1 MTPLSASLIR
11 ALVSRALATSIANGP
26 RASLLPNRAHH
37 GVYAQQQAARLR
49 AQQAECTFEP
59 KLDARSA
66 RLVAAKSDARRPV
79 TERLYEQQAV
89 YMNRRVL
96 AQMAQRTEE
105 EKECTF
111 KPAIK
116 GGGGGGGSSI
126 VMSSDGAMKPVP
138 HSHAPHARKP
148 LPVSSEEAELQT
160 KFRQRR
166 PLQVSS
172 EEAELQTKFRQRRP
186 LPVSSE
192 EAELQTKFRQRRPLP
207 VSSEEAELQMHCTF
221 KPRLNHYALSDGLRQ
236 TTARVD
242 SEDPHADEALMA
254 AYRLSHPPAPQAPH
268 RAAPNA
274 VPSASAAGTSCASL
288 SGGTEAAN
296 ALHRRAAAGGYAGGY
311 GGAAS
316 GGTGTIPRPMSAVSG
331 ATGTGPS
338 AASARVPNMGYA
350 GGLGWRDRVG
360 PLHAGWGVYDAG
372 APGCA
377 VGAGTLDQAEKEVAL
392 ARSLQAEIRDDVAR
406 LMVQG
411 AGAAAGD
418 SAAAAAAA
426 APAAAPAA
434 TAAAAALAHAQSAA
448 AAASSP
454 VTLLR
459 RNEPTQGYAQ
469 GGGARWR
476 RRASAWR
483 ACTMSERPCG
493 SAALTRHG
501 LPYRHCLSSAS
512 SELCDQHVPNDGVGS
527 ALAQ

>member
-11 ALVSRALATSIANGP
+11 ALVNRALATSIANGP
-26 RASLLPNRAHH
+26 RDSLLPNRANH

-79 TERLYEQQAV
+79 SERLYEQQAE

-96 AQMAQRTEE
+96 AQMARRTEE

-116 GGGGGGGSSI
+116 GGGGGGMPSATSAG
-126 VMSSDGAMKPVP
+126 GAKCSVP
-138 HSHAPHARKP
+138 HSHAPHARK
-148 LPVSSEEAELQT
+148 
-160 KFRQRR
+160 
-166 PLQVSS
+166 
-172 EEAELQTKFRQRRP
+172 
-186 LPVSSE
+186 
-192 EAELQTKFRQRRPLP
+192 PLP

-221 KPRLNHYALSDGLRQ
+221 KPRLNHYALGEGLRQ

-242 SEDPHADEALMA
+242 SDDPHADEALMA

-268 RAAPNA
+268 RAPPSA

-288 SGGTEAAN
+288 SGATEAAN
-296 ALHRRAAAGGYAGGY
+296 ALHRRAAAGGYAAGY

-316 GGTGTIPRPMSAVSG
+316 GATGTNPRPVGAVSG

-338 AASARVPNMGYA
+338 AVSSAASARVPNLGYA
-350 GGLGWRDRVG
+350 GGIGWRDRVG

-377 VGAGTLDQAEKEVAL
+377 VGAGTLDQAEQEVAL
-392 ARSLQAEIRDDVAR
+392 ARSLQAEIQDDVAR
-406 LMVQG
+406 LMTQG
-411 AGAAAGD
+411 AAAAAGD

-426 APAAAPAA
+426 ATASATAAAS
-434 TAAAAALAHAQSAA
+434 AAAALAHAQSAA
-448 AAASSP
+448 AAACSP
-454 VTLLR
+454 VNQLR
-459 RNEPTQGYAQ
+459 RNEPTQGHAQ
-469 GGGARWR
+469 GEGSVAAARVSL
-476 RRASAWR
+476 AS
-483 ACTMSERPCG
+483 T
-493 SAALTRHG
+493 
-501 LPYRHCLSSAS
+501 
-512 SELCDQHVPNDGVGS
+512 HV
-527 ALAQ
+527 

>member
-66 RLVAAKSDARRPV
+66 RLVAAKTDARRPV

-116 GGGGGGGSSI
+116 GGGGGGGSSMA
-126 VMSSDGAMKPVP
+126 MSSDGAMKPVP
-138 HSHAPHARKP
+138 HSHAPHARK
-148 LPVSSEEAELQT
+148 
-160 KFRQRR
+160 
-166 PLQVSS
+166 
-172 EEAELQTKFRQRRP
+172 
-186 LPVSSE
+186 
-192 EAELQTKFRQRRPLP
+192 PLP

-392 ARSLQAEIRDDVAR
+392 ARSLQSEIRDDVAR

-426 APAAAPAA
+426 ATASATAA

-448 AAASSP
+448 AAARSP
-454 VTLLR
+454 VTLLP

-469 GGGARWR
+469 GGGSVAAARVSL
-476 RRASAWR
+476 AS
-483 ACTMSERPCG
+483 MHHE
-493 SAALTRHG
+493 
-501 LPYRHCLSSAS
+501 
-512 SELCDQHVPNDGVGS
+512 
-527 ALAQ
+527 

>member
-116 GGGGGGGSSI
+116 GGGGGGGSSMA
-126 VMSSDGAMKPVP
+126 MSSDGAMKPVP
-138 HSHAPHARKP
+138 HSHAPHARK
-148 LPVSSEEAELQT
+148 
-160 KFRQRR
+160 
-166 PLQVSS
+166 
-172 EEAELQTKFRQRRP
+172 P

-418 SAAAAAAA
+418 SAAAAVAAA
-426 APAAAPAA
+426 TASATAA

-448 AAASSP
+448 AAARSP

-469 GGGARWR
+469 GGGSVAAARVSL
-476 RRASAWR
+476 AS
-483 ACTMSERPCG
+483 MHHE
-493 SAALTRHG
+493 
-501 LPYRHCLSSAS
+501 
-512 SELCDQHVPNDGVGS
+512 
-527 ALAQ
+527 

>member
-126 VMSSDGAMKPVP
+126 AMSSDGAMKPVP

-148 LPVSSEEAELQT
+148 LPA
-160 KFRQRR
+160 
-166 PLQVSS
+166 
-172 EEAELQTKFRQRRP
+172 
-186 LPVSSE
+186 
-192 EAELQTKFRQRRPLP
+192 
-207 VSSEEAELQMHCTF
+207 SSEEAELQMHCTF

-392 ARSLQAEIRDDVAR
+392 ARSLQSEIRDDVAR

-426 APAAAPAA
+426 ATASATAA

-448 AAASSP
+448 AAARSP

-469 GGGARWR
+469 GGGLGGGGARQPGEH
-476 RRASAWR
+476 A
-483 ACTMSERPCG
+483 P
-493 SAALTRHG
+493 
-501 LPYRHCLSSAS
+501 
-512 SELCDQHVPNDGVGS
+512 
-527 ALAQ
+527 

>member
-116 GGGGGGGSSI
+116 GGGGGGGSSMA
-126 VMSSDGAMKPVP
+126 MSSDGAMKPVP
-138 HSHAPHARKP
+138 HSHAPHARK
-148 LPVSSEEAELQT
+148 
-160 KFRQRR
+160 
-166 PLQVSS
+166 
-172 EEAELQTKFRQRRP
+172 
-186 LPVSSE
+186 
-192 EAELQTKFRQRRPLP
+192 PLP

-406 LMVQG
+406 LMVQ
-411 AGAAAGD
+411 AI
-418 SAAAAAAA
+418 
-426 APAAAPAA
+426 
-434 TAAAAALAHAQSAA
+434 
-448 AAASSP
+448 
-454 VTLLR
+454 
-459 RNEPTQGYAQ
+459 
-469 GGGARWR
+469 
-476 RRASAWR
+476 
-483 ACTMSERPCG
+483 
-493 SAALTRHG
+493 
-501 LPYRHCLSSAS
+501 
-512 SELCDQHVPNDGVGS
+512 
-527 ALAQ
+527 

>member
-116 GGGGGGGSSI
+116 GGGGGGGSSMA
-126 VMSSDGAMKPVP
+126 MSSDGAMKPVP
-138 HSHAPHARKP
+138 HSHAPHARK
-148 LPVSSEEAELQT
+148 
-160 KFRQRR
+160 
-166 PLQVSS
+166 
-172 EEAELQTKFRQRRP
+172 P

-392 ARSLQAEIRDDVAR
+392 ARSLQSEIRDDVAR

-426 APAAAPAA
+426 ATASATAA

-448 AAASSP
+448 AAARSP
-454 VTLLR
+454 VTLLS

-469 GGGARWR
+469 GGGLGGGGARQPGEH
-476 RRASAWR
+476 A
-483 ACTMSERPCG
+483 P
-493 SAALTRHG
+493 
-501 LPYRHCLSSAS
+501 
-512 SELCDQHVPNDGVGS
+512 
-527 ALAQ
+527 

>member
-116 GGGGGGGSSI
+116 GGGGGGGSSMA
-126 VMSSDGAMKPVP
+126 MSSDGAMKPVP
-138 HSHAPHARKP
+138 HSHAPHARK
-148 LPVSSEEAELQT
+148 
-160 KFRQRR
+160 
-166 PLQVSS
+166 
-172 EEAELQTKFRQRRP
+172 P

-316 GGTGTIPRPMSAVSG
+316 GGTSTIPRPMSAVSG

-392 ARSLQAEIRDDVAR
+392 ARSLQSEIRDDVAR
-406 LMVQG
+406 LMVH
-411 AGAAAGD
+411 
-418 SAAAAAAA
+418 SI
-426 APAAAPAA
+426 
-434 TAAAAALAHAQSAA
+434 
-448 AAASSP
+448 
-454 VTLLR
+454 
-459 RNEPTQGYAQ
+459 
-469 GGGARWR
+469 
-476 RRASAWR
+476 
-483 ACTMSERPCG
+483 
-493 SAALTRHG
+493 
-501 LPYRHCLSSAS
+501 
-512 SELCDQHVPNDGVGS
+512 
-527 ALAQ
+527 

>member
-96 AQMAQRTEE
+96 AQMAQRTVE

-148 LPVSSEEAELQT
+148 LPA
-160 KFRQRR
+160 
-166 PLQVSS
+166 
-172 EEAELQTKFRQRRP
+172 
-186 LPVSSE
+186 
-192 EAELQTKFRQRRPLP
+192 
-207 VSSEEAELQMHCTF
+207 SSEEAELQMHCTF
-221 KPRLNHYALSDGLRQ
+221 KPRLNHYALSDGVRQ

-274 VPSASAAGTSCASL
+274 VPSASAAGTSCTSL

-331 ATGTGPS
+331 ATGAGPS

-426 APAAAPAA
+426 ATASATAA

-448 AAASSP
+448 AAARSP

-469 GGGARWR
+469 GGGSVAAARVSL
-476 RRASAWR
+476 AS
-483 ACTMSERPCG
+483 MHHE
-493 SAALTRHG
+493 
-501 LPYRHCLSSAS
+501 
-512 SELCDQHVPNDGVGS
+512 
-527 ALAQ
+527 

>member
-116 GGGGGGGSSI
+116 GGGGGGSSMA
-126 VMSSDGAMKPVP
+126 MSSDGAMKPVP

-148 LPVSSEEAELQT
+148 LPVSSEEAELQ
-160 KFRQRR
+160 
-166 PLQVSS
+166 
-172 EEAELQTKFRQRRP
+172 
-186 LPVSSE
+186 
-192 EAELQTKFRQRRPLP
+192 
-207 VSSEEAELQMHCTF
+207 MHCTF
-221 KPRLNHYALSDGLRQ
+221 KPRLNHYALSDGVRQ

-392 ARSLQAEIRDDVAR
+392 ARSLQSEIRDDVAR

-426 APAAAPAA
+426 ATPE
-434 TAAAAALAHAQSAA
+434 
-448 AAASSP
+448 
-454 VTLLR
+454 
-459 RNEPTQGYAQ
+459 RN
-469 GGGARWR
+469 
-476 RRASAWR
+476 S
-483 ACTMSERPCG
+483 
-493 SAALTRHG
+493 
-501 LPYRHCLSSAS
+501 
-512 SELCDQHVPNDGVGS
+512 VV
-527 ALAQ
+527 

>member
-126 VMSSDGAMKPVP
+126 AMSSDGAMKPVP

-148 LPVSSEEAELQT
+148 LP
-160 KFRQRR
+160 
-166 PLQVSS
+166 VSS

-406 LMVQG
+406 LMVH
-411 AGAAAGD
+411 
-418 SAAAAAAA
+418 SI
-426 APAAAPAA
+426 
-434 TAAAAALAHAQSAA
+434 
-448 AAASSP
+448 
-454 VTLLR
+454 
-459 RNEPTQGYAQ
+459 
-469 GGGARWR
+469 
-476 RRASAWR
+476 
-483 ACTMSERPCG
+483 
-493 SAALTRHG
+493 
-501 LPYRHCLSSAS
+501 
-512 SELCDQHVPNDGVGS
+512 
-527 ALAQ
+527 